1 MPTVIR
7 KKLEKLL
14 KDRKRLEDLIWRL
27 EIAMAPPRIKEQ
39 IGQPLSKG
47 SENLLNA
54 LSLKGTP
61 YNRLGCVYDKYTGET
76 LKQELPPEQGANV
89 ERRERRE
96 DTARDLR
103 ERYRDIWGKR
113 GFTKMIAHLEDKNI
127 RTIQKYM
134 KDFP

>member
-14 KDRKRLEDLIWRL
+14 KDRKRLEDLIWGL
-27 EIAMAPPRIKEQ
+27 EIAVAPPHIKKRIS
-39 IGQPLSKG
+39 QPRSQA
-47 SENLLNA
+47 SQNLLNA

>member
-103 ERYRDIWGKR
+103 ERYQTIWSNR
-113 GFTKMIAHLEDKNI
+113 GTSKIISKAEGLSV
-127 RTIQKYM
+127 RTVQKYM
-134 KDFP
+134 KYFP

>member
-39 IGQPLSKG
+39 IDQPLSKG

-113 GFTKMIAHLEDKNI
+113 GFTKRIAHHEDKNI